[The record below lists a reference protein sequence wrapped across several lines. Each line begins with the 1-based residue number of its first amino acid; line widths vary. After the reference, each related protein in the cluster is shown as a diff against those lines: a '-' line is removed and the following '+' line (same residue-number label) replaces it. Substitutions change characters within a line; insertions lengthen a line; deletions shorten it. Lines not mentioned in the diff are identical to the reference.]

1 MSEVVAK
8 INAESTCDKNRVSVL
23 KPLLK
28 DSQFGAALSM
38 EEKTELKELLST
50 YSDVFASDP
59 KKPRQNNILK
69 HTIDTQNA
77 LPQFRKPYRVPGAY
91 QDEVKRQVVEMLK
104 NEIIRP
110 SASPWNAPV
119 ILVKKKDKSLRF
131 VCDFRYLN
139 DVTKRDTYP
148 LPNIQDIIDKTSGSM
163 YWTILDAASAY
174 WSVPLSEED
183 KEKTAFTTPSGN
195 SNLTLHP
202 SDYKMQ
208 ERRINE

>member
-38 EEKTELKELLST
+38 EEKMKLKELLST

-91 QDEVKRQVVEMLK
+91 QDEVKRQVDEMLK
-104 NEIIRP
+104 NENYSSFCISVECSRDPCQKERQILTIR
-110 SASPWNAPV
+110 V
-119 ILVKKKDKSLRF
+119 RL
-131 VCDFRYLN
+131 
-139 DVTKRDTYP
+139 P
-148 LPNIQDIIDKTSGSM
+148 L
-163 YWTILDAASAY
+163 L
-174 WSVPLSEED
+174 
-183 KEKTAFTTPSGN
+183 
-195 SNLTLHP
+195 
-202 SDYKMQ
+202 
-208 ERRINE
+208 ERRH